1 MMIPTECL
9 EDTLPAASQQKSGQ
23 QVTGGRRASEDPH
36 LAHPQRPDG
45 FGLLFGISPRMLE
58 VYRMIG
64 KVAPT
69 DATVFVVGESGSGK
83 ELVAHTIHHFSSR
96 AGGPFVAV
104 NCGAIPANLIEAEL
118 FGYEKGAFTGALRA
132 HKGFFERAAGGTL
145 FLDEIAEMA
154 PDMQVRLLRVL
165 DAGCFT
171 RVGGDVEIPCDVRVV
186 AATNRSPAVA
196 VDDNHLRED
205 LMYRLAVFPIEL
217 PPLRERGDD
226 IALLARHF
234 VEELNDKAG
243 AAFGLTPAA
252 LDKIRAHA
260 WPGNVREL
268 KNCLHRAYILA
279 EDHIDVEHLVTL
291 PRQNGAARAAGGNCL
306 SFAIGTSLEDM
317 ERESIFATLDHCG
330 GNKRRTAEMLGV
342 SLKTLYN
349 RLTEYAAEARQ
360 SAAPAPDVSAPSAE
374 PAGSPGPTALP
385 AAPAGS
391 AALPAAPAGSTA
403 LPAAPAGSIK
413 TMESDRA

>member
-1 MMIPTECL
+1 MMLPTECL
-9 EDTLPAASQQKSGQ
+9 EKTPPARQPNMDGAE
-23 QVTGGRRASEDPH
+23 GRRALGPH
-36 LAHPQRPDG
+36 EHQRRERQQRPDG
-45 FGLLFGISPRMLE
+45 FGLLFGVSPRMLE
-58 VYRMIG
+58 VYRMIR

-83 ELVAHTIHHFSSR
+83 ELVAHTIHQFSSR
-96 AGGPFVAV
+96 AGKPFVAV

-118 FGYEKGAFTGALRA
+118 FGYEKGAFTGAVRA

-154 PDMQVRLLRVL
+154 PEMQVRLLRVL

-186 AATNRSPAVA
+186 AATNRPPALA

-234 VEELNDKAG
+234 VEELNQKTG
-243 AAFGLTPAA
+243 ASFGLTPAA
-252 LDKIRAHA
+252 LDKIRAHP

-279 EDHIDVEHLVTL
+279 DNNIDVEHLVTL
-291 PRQNGAARAAGGNCL
+291 PRQNGAARGAGGDSL
-306 SFAIGTSLEDM
+306 RFAIGTSLEDM
-317 ERESIFATLDHCG
+317 ERETIFATLDHCG

-360 SAAPAPDVSAPSAE
+360 SAAPAVPAPSTEPAE
-374 PAGSPGPTALP
+374 PAGATALP
-385 AAPAGS
+385 AT
-391 AALPAAPAGSTA
+391 PAGSTA
-403 LPAAPAGSIK
+403 LPATPAGSTAMPAAPAGSTH